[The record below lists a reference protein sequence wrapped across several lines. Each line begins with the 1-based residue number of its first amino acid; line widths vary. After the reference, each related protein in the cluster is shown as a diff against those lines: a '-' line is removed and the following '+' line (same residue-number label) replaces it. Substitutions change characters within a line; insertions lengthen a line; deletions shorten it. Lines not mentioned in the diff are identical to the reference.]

1 MNRVSADIA
10 VYGATPGGIAAAC
23 CAADAGA
30 RVVLL
35 HPGKAVGGHL
45 TSGICTTE
53 CEHMLPQSFGGWMM
67 SFLGELGRYY
77 GHDFPIH
84 RWEPHAALE
93 IYQLLLDRAGV
104 RVETG
109 AGVQDSIMAGGRVAS
124 VRTTNGLAVD
134 AAYWI
139 DASYEGDLMAA
150 AGVSYEIGRE
160 PVETYDESLAGIR
173 FVDSLE
179 EIHNSL
185 GHANLIDEVW
195 NINLKDA
202 NGEFIDGVTPPD
214 PALLLRGAGD
224 RKVMNYHYRVTVT
237 RGENRVSFPR
247 PPAYR
252 EERFELLARWL
263 HAQPEAPLAEI
274 VAFLNHPSS
283 TYAQLP
289 NGFTR
294 VTPGEKWE
302 MNNRQASILSLG
314 HLGGQF
320 DYPDGDEATRRR
332 VIDDHYD
339 HNAGLL
345 YFLGN
350 SSSVPEKL
358 REETRRW
365 GLPPDEFTD
374 NDHWPYQPYIR
385 ETRRMMGAYVLR
397 QSDILE
403 DRRKVDAIFPNS
415 HWIDSHHVERLA
427 LDENHFRNEGR
438 IWKEV
443 TEPYDIPYCSLVPRG
458 EECTNLI
465 VPGCVS
471 SSHVAFCSVRLESTW
486 MGLGEAAGRAAVL
499 ALEDGRDVQT
509 IDVPTLQKALR
520 ANGVR
525 I

>member
-1 MNRVSADIA
+1 MKQVNADVA

-23 CAADAGA
+23 CAADSGA

-35 HPGKAVGGHL
+35 HHGTVVGGHL

-67 SFLGELGRYY
+67 TFLSELGRYY

-93 IYQLLLDRAGV
+93 VYRSLLDRAGV
-104 RVETG
+104 RLETG
-109 AGVQDSIMAGGRVAS
+109 ARIDDVS
-124 VRTTNGLAVD
+124 VTRGKLSRIRTTSDLNVD

-150 AGVSYEIGRE
+150 AGVSYGVGRE
-160 PVETYDESLAGIR
+160 PVETYSESLAGIR

-179 EIHNSL
+179 EIQNSL

-195 NINLKDA
+195 HINLKNA
-202 NGEFIDGVTPPD
+202 NGSYIDGVTPPD
-214 PALLLRGAGD
+214 PGLLERGAGD
-224 RKVMNYHYRVTVT
+224 GKVMNYHYRVTVT
-237 RGENRVSFPR
+237 RASDRVPFPR

-263 HAQPEAPLAEI
+263 HAQPDSPLTEI
-274 VAFLNHPSS
+274 VAFLNHPSGS
-283 TYAQLP
+283 YAQAS

-294 VTPGEKWE
+294 VTPTDKWE

-320 DYPDGDEATRRR
+320 DYPDGDEATRTR

-345 YFLGN
+345 YFLAN
-350 SSSVPEKL
+350 SPSVPTKL
-358 REETRRW
+358 REETQGW
-365 GLPPDEFTD
+365 GLPSDEYPD

-385 ETRRMMGAYVLR
+385 ETRRMKGAYVLR

-403 DRRKVDAIFPNS
+403 DRRKTDAIFPNS

-427 LDENHFRNEGR
+427 LDETNFRNEGR

-443 TEPYDIPYCSLVPRG
+443 TEPYDIPYRSLIPRG

-471 SSHVAFCSVRLESTW
+471 ASHVAFCSVRLESTW
-486 MGLGEAAGRAAVL
+486 MGLGEAAARAAVL
-499 ALEDGRDVQT
+499 ALGDGRDVQT
-509 IDVPTLQKALR
+509 IDVPTLQERLR
-520 ANGVR
+520 ASGVR